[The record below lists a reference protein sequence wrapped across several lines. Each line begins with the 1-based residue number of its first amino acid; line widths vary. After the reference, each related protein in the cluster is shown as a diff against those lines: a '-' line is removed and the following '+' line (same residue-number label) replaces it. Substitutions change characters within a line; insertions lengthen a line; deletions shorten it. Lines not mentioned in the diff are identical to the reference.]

1 MRNFNW
7 TAAEKKAARKA
18 FDSALQAELN
28 SFIGEFKA
36 KAHAVQE
43 VAAIW
48 EIRDWLDEK
57 AHQIDVEYDYRYSQL
72 ILVFARL
79 VRQRK
84 LGLSD
89 LNGLSEDKLQAIQ
102 HIAEL

>member
-1 MRNFNW
+1 MHDFNW

-18 FDSALQAELN
+18 FDSALQTELA
-28 SFIGEFKA
+28 SFIVDFKA
-36 KAHAVQE
+36 KAHVVQE

-57 AHQIDVEYDYRYSQL
+57 ARQIDAEYDYRYSQL
-72 ILVFARL
+72 IFVFAKL
-79 VRQRK
+79 VRRRK
-84 LGLSD
+84 LSLSD

-102 HIAEL
+102 DIAEL